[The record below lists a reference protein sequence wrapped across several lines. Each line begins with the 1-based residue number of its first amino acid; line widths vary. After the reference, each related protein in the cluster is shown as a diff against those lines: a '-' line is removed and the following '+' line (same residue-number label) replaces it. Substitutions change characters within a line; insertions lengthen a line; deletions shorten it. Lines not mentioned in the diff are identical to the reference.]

1 MPTYEYYCRAC
12 KHPFSVREK
21 MDAHDPQHATCP
33 RCKSGD
39 VERVITGFYART
51 PRKS

>member
-12 KHPFSVREK
+12 KQAFVLRER
-21 MDAHDPQHATCP
+21 MDDHDPQHASCP
-33 RCKSGD
+33 RCSSRD
-39 VERVITGFYART
+39 VERILSGFYART